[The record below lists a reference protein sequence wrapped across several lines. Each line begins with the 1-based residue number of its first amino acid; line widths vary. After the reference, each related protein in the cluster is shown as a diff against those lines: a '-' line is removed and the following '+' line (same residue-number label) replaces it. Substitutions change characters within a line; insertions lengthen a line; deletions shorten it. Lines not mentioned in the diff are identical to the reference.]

1 MQECVQAGDAFIRV
15 QVVHPQKAVCF
26 SFRKI
31 AEVIEN
37 DILKNLINPPLLVEK
52 ENFLVKF
59 AENESEIKD
68 ALRLRYN
75 VFMEEQGHLAGQENP
90 GAIDVDEFDRY
101 CLHLII
107 VERSRNEVIGTY
119 RVHPGE
125 VAQQGLGFY
134 SAQEFR
140 MPGLDKIAARAVEV
154 GRSCVKPE
162 FRNGAVV
169 ALLWA
174 GMAAVH
180 ERTGC
185 KYLLGCVSLPTADP
199 VIGKAVGEFLKSKGD
214 IFINDLEVSPQPD
227 FVLPEVDAAQVQT
240 YLTGERKNELRQ
252 WIPPLLKG
260 YLRLGARFSRDPVL
274 DREFGT
280 IDFLVLFNFDE
291 IDQKYARHFL

>member
-1 MQECVQAGDAFIRV
+1 MV
-15 QVVHPQKAVCF
+15 
-26 SFRKI
+26 
-31 AEVIEN
+31 EN
-37 DILKNLINPPLLVEK
+37 DLLKKLFEPPLLVEK

-59 AENESEIKD
+59 AENQSEIE
-68 ALRLRYN
+68 AAMRLRYN
-75 VFMEEQGHLAGQENP
+75 VFMEEQGHLAGQQSAE
-90 GAIDVDEFDRY
+90 AMDMDEFDKY

-107 VERSRNEVIGTY
+107 VERSHNEVIGTY

-134 SAQEFR
+134 SEQEFR
-140 MPGLDKIAARAVEV
+140 MPGLDKIAAHTVEV

-180 ERTGC
+180 ERTRC
-185 KYLLGCVSLPTADP
+185 KHLLGCVSLPTADP
-199 VIGKAVGEFLKSKGD
+199 VIGKAVSEFLKTKGD

-227 FVLPEVDAAQVQT
+227 FALIEVDEAQVQT

-274 DREFGT
+274 DKEFGT